1 MKEEC
6 FFPLA
11 HTQAAEEISKI
22 SLLAALKAI
31 VEFCKALSKGQKPGE
46 QQKTSQGAQISKTS
60 I

>member
-1 MKEEC
+1 M
-6 FFPLA
+6 A
-11 HTQAAEEISKI
+11 HTQAAGEEISKI